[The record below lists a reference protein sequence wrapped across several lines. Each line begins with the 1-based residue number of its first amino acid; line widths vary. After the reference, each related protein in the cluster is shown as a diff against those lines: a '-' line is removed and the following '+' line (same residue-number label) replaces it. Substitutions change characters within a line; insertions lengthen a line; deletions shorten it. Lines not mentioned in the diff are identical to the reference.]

1 MEMELKMIKG
11 IKNAKTSTLCES
23 IKDVDI
29 LIKELSEYKD
39 SLKAE
44 IVSRQG
50 DNNLDYATND
60 GKYTVTLRTVKGSK
74 TLDSKK
80 AKSLLPNWENDCFIM
95 KADSKVLKVNTL
107 KVKA

>member
-1 MEMELKMIKG
+1 MIKG
-11 IKNAKTSTLCES
+11 IKSAKMATLCES

-39 SLKAE
+39 SLKTE

-50 DNNLDYATND
+50 ENNLDYATND

-74 TLDSKK
+74 TLDTKK
-80 AKSLLPNWENDCFIM
+80 AKSLLSNWEQDCFTV
-95 KADSKVLKVNTL
+95 KADSKILKVNPL
-107 KVKA
+107 KVK